1 MYKGKVSWEY
11 VIKKDKVII
20 IKRIISYLLFF
31 LLLTTCFTAVI
42 GKAIS
47 HEASY
52 NRGSCR
58 STIYSRDVPI
68 YISVSYTYE
77 EDESENEGSFKRK
90 RIIGIESTSAS
101 CKHLDYTGNLNATA
115 SYTDNSIFVSVYGSL
130 TNKKNSDKNFIV
142 NETFTMN
149 IT

>member
-1 MYKGKVSWEY
+1 MV
-11 VIKKDKVII
+11 I

-47 HEASY
+47 HEAAF
-52 NRGSCR
+52 NKGTFR

-68 YISVSYTYE
+68 YISVSYIYE
-77 EDESENEGSFKRK
+77 EDENEDSGSFRRK
-90 RIIGIESTSAS
+90 RIIGIESASAS
-101 CKHLDYTGNLNATA
+101 CKHLDYSGNLNATA

-130 TNKKNSDKNFIV
+130 TNRKDSSKNFMV
-142 NETFTMN
+142 NETYTMN